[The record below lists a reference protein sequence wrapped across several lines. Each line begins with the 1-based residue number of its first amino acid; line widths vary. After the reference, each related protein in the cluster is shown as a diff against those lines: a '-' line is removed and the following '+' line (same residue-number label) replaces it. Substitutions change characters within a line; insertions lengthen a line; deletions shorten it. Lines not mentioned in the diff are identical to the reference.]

1 MENPLPAGFS
11 SYLSR
16 LRDAALHYCTA
27 GGNCNEKKF
36 TNLSYIIL
44 LVFVL
49 TFLSYAQDINLKN
62 TNVADGWRL
71 AKGTEGFAAA
81 DIDIYYSDPDTMY
94 AIGGW
99 TNGDTTFHS
108 GFLISTDRGENWEV
122 IRNCPATDVGAVR
135 VDPFDSKR
143 IYVSVYGFDDESN
156 DIWMTKDGGVTWTR
170 LFGGRSYPAAVVE
183 IDPVDLRTVYV
194 GVGPAFIR
202 RSTDR
207 GETWESII
215 TPPAPYP
222 PFLNALTIAPSND
235 SILYAAYVTGLFKS
249 TDKGTSWI
257 KLPLDAGHWGI
268 SCVVVDPHDANIVY
282 AGVFSRGLPPGG
294 VFKSTD
300 GGLTWEE
307 KNNGLDSTNWDIS
320 SLLVNPKEASSVF
333 LGTYTTKGT
342 DDTVGVFRTTTG
354 GNAWIPFNYG
364 LPGGVYKL
372 AFDNVYNRL
381 YGAALGIYFND
392 SLVTSVHNSPSSEPE
407 TFSLFQNYPNPFN
420 GTTTITYELSE
431 RAFVDLSLY
440 DVLGRKVRTLLEDS
454 KNPGTYKVTMEG
466 GDLPSGI
473 YFYRLTA
480 GTNVLVRKAVLIK

>member
-183 IDPVDLRTVYV
+183 IDPVDLQTVYV

-282 AGVFSRGLPPGG
+282 ASVFSRGLPPGG
-294 VFKSTD
+294 VYKSTD
-300 GGLTWEE
+300 AGLSWNP
-307 KNNGLDSTNWDIS
+307 KNTGLDSTNWNIYSMDINPANS
-320 SLLVNPKEASSVF
+320 KQLFLGNGFPVYLFETIDAGDHWVKASGSFYGGGVGPMVFDTISNRMLVGAGSGIYVNDKIITSIQKIQTPTPKEF
-333 LGTYTTKGT
+333 IL
-342 DDTVGVFRTTTG
+342 
-354 GNAWIPFNYG
+354 
-364 LPGGVYKL
+364 L
-372 AFDNVYNRL
+372 
-381 YGAALGIYFND
+381 
-392 SLVTSVHNSPSSEPE
+392 
-407 TFSLFQNYPNPFN
+407 QNYPNPFN
-420 GTTTITYELSE
+420 PRTIIKYSLGKEGHVQLVIFDALGQKIE
-431 RAFVDLSLY
+431 EFVNTIQQAREYSIDFNASGISSGVYFYQLRSDGL
-440 DVLGRKVRTLLEDS
+440 VRT
-454 KNPGTYKVTMEG
+454 KKM
-466 GDLPSGI
+466 I
-473 YFYRLTA
+473 IMR
-480 GTNVLVRKAVLIK
+480 